1 MSDTIILNRI
11 CTGDYLD
18 EGANLGHEV
27 VNLFKADN
35 GKYYVYLMPDGTYI
49 ESREKDKVRVIYLT
63 KKIKDDC
70 VEVLAVATGI
80 EPIIYF
86 GNGKGFK
93 HIGLRELKEISTELS
108 DVENLSRL
116 KKKLEKRNESD
127 LYEWLDTKKFMDI

>member
-49 ESREKDKVRVIYLT
+49 ESREKDKVRVIYQAYELMLKLNPNSVEDLLT
-63 KKIKDDC
+63 AHRLMMQGL
-70 VEVLAVATGI
+70 VSE
-80 EPIIYF
+80 
-86 GNGKGFK
+86 NGRFRSGGVGVFD
-93 HIGLRELKEISTELS
+93 G
-108 DVENLSRL
+108 D
-116 KKKLEKRNESD
+116 KLIHMAPPAQ
-127 LYEWLDTKKFMDI
+127 FVPQQI